1 MQLCSTFRR
10 LACLAV
16 VATAAWLPAQSFE
29 LDKGREPVAS
39 LDGLWRFQPGDS
51 PLAPDANTKGKQT
64 PLWAQ
69 PGFDDS
75 SWPLLLSG
83 RSWSTQG
90 YTGLSGFAW
99 YRFTVTIPAGDK
111 PTSLLLAPI
120 ITSYRVYVD
129 GNLVGGSGKMPDSFP
144 NSLISYHLFPLTQG
158 GSTEERAVHVAI
170 RVWHSP
176 IWAGYVGGGPFFA
189 GHLAGDPKLLEK
201 ERHHHQISRNLN
213 YVDAYSYTITATL
226 VGIGILCL
234 FFFRPAEFEY
244 LWFALMLLAQA
255 ADIALLVAKQVF
267 SWPSLIIYDLSD
279 GVLVSITIISALCFF
294 SIVLKVRIGLLGRLF
309 VALAVFSPIPAV
321 LYWPGWLDGA
331 ASSAI
336 QICCLIPAIA
346 WILYVLIARSLTGNL
361 DARLLL
367 LPTLLDLGY
376 YLADNVAIVLGQAG
390 WIKDAYALETP
401 IPIPP
406 FSMRPGILLHLF
418 FLLALLVFLIRRFS
432 MARRKEE
439 HMAGEFEAARQV
451 QQILMP
457 DQLDQC
463 PGFTVESIYQPAE
476 QVGGDFYQQMA
487 DSQGGMLIV
496 VGDVSGKGLPA
507 AMMVSVLVGA
517 IRAESTHSSDP
528 AGMLVSLNERMKGRS
543 SGGFTT
549 CLAAHLTHDG
559 LLTMANAGHL
569 PPYLNGKEI
578 EIPGS
583 LPLGILVRVEY
594 ENSSLQLKPGD
605 RLTFVSDGVVE
616 AQAKSHP
623 KSHPKSIDLFGF
635 DRTRALSLRPAA
647 EIAEAARLFGQT
659 DDITVVT
666 VEFSGLSA
674 ATPA

>member
-1 MQLCSTFRR
+1 
-10 LACLAV
+10 
-16 VATAAWLPAQSFE
+16 
-29 LDKGREPVAS
+29 
-39 LDGLWRFQPGDS
+39 
-51 PLAPDANTKGKQT
+51 
-64 PLWAQ
+64 
-69 PGFDDS
+69 
-75 SWPLLLSG
+75 
-83 RSWSTQG
+83 
-90 YTGLSGFAW
+90 
-99 YRFTVTIPAGDK
+99 
-111 PTSLLLAPI
+111 
-120 ITSYRVYVD
+120 
-129 GNLVGGSGKMPDSFP
+129 
-144 NSLISYHLFPLTQG
+144 
-158 GSTEERAVHVAI
+158 
-170 RVWHSP
+170 
-176 IWAGYVGGGPFFA
+176 
-189 GHLAGDPKLLEK
+189 
-201 ERHHHQISRNLN
+201 
-213 YVDAYSYTITATL
+213 
-226 VGIGILCL
+226 
-234 FFFRPAEFEY
+234 
-244 LWFALMLLAQA
+244 
-255 ADIALLVAKQVF
+255 
-267 SWPSLIIYDLSD
+267 
-279 GVLVSITIISALCFF
+279 
-294 SIVLKVRIGLLGRLF
+294 
-309 VALAVFSPIPAV
+309 
-321 LYWPGWLDGA
+321 
-331 ASSAI
+331 
-336 QICCLIPAIA
+336 
-346 WILYVLIARSLTGNL
+346 
-361 DARLLL
+361 
-367 LPTLLDLGY
+367 
-376 YLADNVAIVLGQAG
+376 
-390 WIKDAYALETP
+390 
-401 IPIPP
+401 
-406 FSMRPGILLHLF
+406 MRPGILLHLF

>member
-1 MQLCSTFRR
+1 M
-10 LACLAV
+10 
-16 VATAAWLPAQSFE
+16 
-29 LDKGREPVAS
+29 
-39 LDGLWRFQPGDS
+39 
-51 PLAPDANTKGKQT
+51 
-64 PLWAQ
+64 
-69 PGFDDS
+69 
-75 SWPLLLSG
+75 
-83 RSWSTQG
+83 
-90 YTGLSGFAW
+90 
-99 YRFTVTIPAGDK
+99 
-111 PTSLLLAPI
+111 
-120 ITSYRVYVD
+120 
-129 GNLVGGSGKMPDSFP
+129 
-144 NSLISYHLFPLTQG
+144 
-158 GSTEERAVHVAI
+158 
-170 RVWHSP
+170 
-176 IWAGYVGGGPFFA
+176 
-189 GHLAGDPKLLEK
+189 
-201 ERHHHQISRNLN
+201 
-213 YVDAYSYTITATL
+213 
-226 VGIGILCL
+226 
-234 FFFRPAEFEY
+234 
-244 LWFALMLLAQA
+244 
-255 ADIALLVAKQVF
+255 
-267 SWPSLIIYDLSD
+267 
-279 GVLVSITIISALCFF
+279 
-294 SIVLKVRIGLLGRLF
+294 
-309 VALAVFSPIPAV
+309 
-321 LYWPGWLDGA
+321 
-331 ASSAI
+331 
-336 QICCLIPAIA
+336 
-346 WILYVLIARSLTGNL
+346 
-361 DARLLL
+361 LL

>member
-1 MQLCSTFRR
+1 MPLCSTFRR
-10 LACLAV
+10 FACLAL
-16 VATAAWLPAQSFE
+16 VASATWLSGQSFD
-29 LDKGREPVAS
+29 LDKGREPIAS

-51 PLAPDANTKGKQT
+51 PLAPAAQPGGPHT

-69 PGFDDS
+69 PGFEDAA
-75 SWPLLLSG
+75 WPLLLSS
-83 RSWSTQG
+83 RSWSSQG
-90 YTGLSGFAW
+90 YSGLSGFAW
-99 YRFTVTIPAGDK
+99 YRFTVTVPSGDQ

-120 ITSYRVYVD
+120 LTSYRVYVD
-129 GNLVGGSGKMPDSFP
+129 GNLVGGSGKMPSSFP
-144 NSLISYHLFPLTQG
+144 NSVISYHIFPLTQS
-158 GSTEERAVHVAI
+158 GSASERTVQVAI

-176 IWAGYVGGGPFFA
+176 IWASYVGGGPFFS
-189 GHLAGDPKLLEK
+189 GHLAGDPTLLEK
-201 ERHHHQISRNLN
+201 EQHHHQISRNIA

-234 FFFRPAEFEY
+234 FFFRPAELEY

-267 SWPSLIIYDLSD
+267 SLPSLIIYDLSD
-279 GVLVSITIISALCFF
+279 GALVAITIISALCFF
-294 SIVLKVRIGLLGRLF
+294 SIVLKVRIGLLGRIFL
-309 VALAVFSPIPAV
+309 ALAAFSPIPAV

-331 ASSAI
+331 ASSAV

-367 LPTLLDLGY
+367 IPTLLDLGF

-390 WIKDAYALETP
+390 WIKNPYILSSTP

-406 FSMRPGILLHLF
+406 FSMRPGILFHLV

-439 HMAGEFEAARQV
+439 HMAGELEAARQV

-457 DQLDQC
+457 EQLDQC
-463 PGFTVESIYQPAE
+463 PGFNVESIYQPAE
-476 QVGGDFYQQMA
+476 QVGGDFYQQIA
-487 DSQGGMLIV
+487 LTQGGMLIV
-496 VGDVSGKGLPA
+496 VGDVSGTGLPA

-517 IRAESTHSSDP
+517 IRAEAAHSPDP
-528 AGMLVSLNERMKGRS
+528 TGMLASLNERMMGRS

-549 CLAAHLTHDG
+549 CLAAHLTADG

-569 PPYLNGKEI
+569 PPYLNGVEI

-583 LPLGILVRVEY
+583 LPLGILPRADY
-594 ENSSLQLKPGD
+594 ESTTVLLQPGD

-616 AQAKSHP
+616 AQSKPHAKSQ
-623 KSHPKSIDLFGF
+623 STALFGF
-635 DRTRALSLRPAA
+635 DRTRQLSLRPAA
-647 EIAEAARLFGQT
+647 EIADAARLFGQT

-666 VEFSGLSA
+666 VEFSGIPA
-674 ATPA
+674 ATPS

>member
-1 MQLCSTFRR
+1 MA
-10 LACLAV
+10 LAALL
-16 VATAAWLPAQSFE
+16 VACCGTAHAQSFDLE
-29 LDKGREPVAS
+29 QNREPLVS
-39 LDGLWRFQPGDS
+39 LDGPWRFHHGDS
-51 PLAPDANTKGKQT
+51 PTTQSSAPSSSFA
-64 PLWAQ
+64 WAQ

-75 SWPLLLSG
+75 AWPLLQSN
-83 RSWSTQG
+83 RSWSDQG
-90 YTGLSGFAW
+90 YADMSGYGW
-99 YRFTVTIPAGDK
+99 YRFAIRIPAGDE
-111 PTSLLLAPI
+111 PTSLMLAPI
-120 ITSYRVYVD
+120 VTSFEVYVD
-129 GNLVGGSGKMPDSFP
+129 GRLVGHSGQMPPTIVP
-144 NSLISYHLFPLTQG
+144 NTRFSHQIFPLT
-158 GSTEERAVHVAI
+158 GSGSPTPRTLEVAI